1 LTKFTQLTF
10 GFFLPTLSFTM
21 PILPHLPKSKKPKH
35 LSSSV
40 ARADTPVY
48 GVELAADD
56 LKSLRELPADANV
69 MIVSVGDYP
78 KLKLPRSKTKG
89 FWRMRLVEAKGN
101 WKTDKISPKI
111 KESAFQPGA
120 RARALLRGAEAIA
133 EDLKAAGGTF
143 DLEAVCSLTRL
154 TRQAIH
160 KQVTDGRLLAVP
172 GPSNRNVYPVA
183 QFNNDGRPVEGLKE
197 ARDALGSRSPW
208 MLLNFLVNPEARLDN
223 RKPIDLLRAGNLDVV
238 VEAARR
244 VGIQGA

>member
-1 LTKFTQLTF
+1 M
-10 GFFLPTLSFTM
+10 S
-21 PILPHLPKSKKPKH
+21 IASHLPKSKKPKR
-35 LSSSV
+35 LSPSV
-40 ARADTPVY
+40 GRADAPVY
-48 GVELAADD
+48 GVELAATD

-89 FWRMRLVEAKGN
+89 FWRMRLVRAKDHR
-101 WKTDKISPKI
+101 KTDEISPQI
-111 KESAFQPGA
+111 KASAFQPGA

-143 DLEAVCSLTRL
+143 DLEAICSLTHL

-183 QFNNDGRPVEGLKE
+183 QFNNDGKPVEGLKE
-197 ARDALGSRSPW
+197 VRDALGSRSPW
-208 MLLNFLVNPEARLDN
+208 MLLNFLVNPDARLDR
-223 RKPIDLLRAGNLDVV
+223 RKPIDLLRAGRLDAVV
-238 VEAARR
+238 KAARH